1 MGYVNQLFSI
11 MTKTPTNEQTPM
23 PLAIEQARR
32 KPIPHTDSYEIDEHG
47 FVFRRGKKLSQTYRS
62 GGWYAKVIDKN
73 GKQWN
78 FNSEKLAK
86 SIFGEEDIS
95 LSRHAIE
102 EVIGARPIPDFPRY
116 SITPYGA
123 VYCGEPPRRGAR
135 AGQRYLL
142 NESLKRG
149 HPYVTLYHYDGTRRS
164 VRLSKL
170 VDMAWGD

>member
-1 MGYVNQLFSI
+1 MGFADQLFS
-11 MTKTPTNEQTPM
+11 TVTEPPTNEQRPM
-23 PLAIEQARR
+23 PIAIEQPKR

-47 FVFRRGKKLSQTYRS
+47 FVFRRGKKLTQTYRS
-62 GGWYAKVIDKN
+62 GSWYAKVIDEN

-86 SIFGEEDIS
+86 SVFGEEEMQ
-95 LSRHAIE
+95 LSRHDIE
-102 EVIGARPIPDFPRY
+102 EVIGARPVPDYPRY
-116 SITPYGA
+116 SVTPYGA
-123 VYCGEPPRRGAR
+123 VYCIEPPKRGRR

-149 HPYVTLYHYDGTRRS
+149 HPYVTLYRYDGTRRCI
-164 VRLSKL
+164 RLSKL